1 MATASLVLKL
11 ALAAITLALSAN
23 LVSGAGARCEGTQ
36 AVLEAV
42 PPPEVAR
49 VCEAAISA
57 ESELA
62 HCSLAPS
69 KPYTIRFVP
78 DIRDD
83 YGSCIFGRF
92 RSNPDVASILGRS
105 AMEQLVASIP
115 EEEPMSVL
123 RSLPLDDLHRSLIVH
138 EVTHAIVHQ
147 NLKVPASH
155 AIHEYIAAVIQ
166 LGTLSRHSRDA
177 YLARFASEDVFTDA
191 MFNDLVEAMNPARF
205 AAAAYRHFHQ
215 PGNGCI
221 FVRRLL
227 NDPGTVPRV
236 P

>member
-1 MATASLVLKL
+1 MATASLVLKF
-11 ALAAITLALSAN
+11 ALAAITMALSAD
-23 LVSGAGARCEGTQ
+23 LASASGSRCHGTR

-42 PPPEVAR
+42 PPAEVAR

-57 ESELA
+57 ESELGR
-62 HCSLAPS
+62 CNLAAS
-69 KPYTIRFVP
+69 NPYTIRFVT

-105 AMEQLVASIP
+105 ATEKLVANIP
-115 EEEPMSVL
+115 DDEPMSVL

-147 NLKVPASH
+147 NLKVPPSH
-155 AIHEYIAAVIQ
+155 TIYEYIAAVIQ
-166 LGTLSRHSRDA
+166 LGTLSQHSRDA
-177 YLARFASEDVFTDA
+177 YLARFAGEDVFIDA

-221 FVRRLL
+221 FVHRLL